1 MDGIDINTIYNQLN
15 YLDETKSEIKQALIN
30 KGQEISDSQTFR
42 SYVDNINNLG
52 MLKQFN
58 TVNEMEEDTTAKDGD
73 IALVYNL
80 NEEEFEFD
88 KYFNNIWFVPQAS
101 TNMTLSALCWD
112 VSETAGTYS
121 DYHKTYEFKTMDGLS
136 TLKYTITVTSKSS
149 GSGWEKATFEF
160 TCDGESI
167 TFLANEDYVIKRQ
180 DDIQG
185 PLTLSTIV
193 DKNFG
198 LDGTGIDVTRP
209 TARNQL
215 LVVLP
220 LLAKFGTSDFTG
232 LYKYSNIT
240 NNWEFAPTQLTA
252 VESDGLSVRY
262 YGPKGVTVGE
272 MDTKK
277 YFNDATVNNAMK
289 YLNTYYN
296 LFQTV
301 DITNIENYWGIRS
314 LVNDRKYVDWINISN
329 RTNISNLFNNMRNL
343 RYLDVSNWDMSNVE
357 NAVSAFAGCSNLC
370 TLDFKSN
377 TSFANIINAYRMF
390 SNCQSMTRFDVVNL
404 DFSNCV
410 NTSFMFSNCYALRT
424 INILGWNMSNVLDG
438 SYMFSYCNSI
448 SGMHLG
454 NNVYSMRFPNALNL
468 SRMFLGS
475 GIQNLG
481 PHYWGP
487 HITFYAPKVT
497 NISGIFS
504 DCNAITVS
512 ANFISSVISTQAE
525 SLDASY
531 MFTNSTVQAVYNLN
545 LGVAPITNA
554 YGMFMNCNSM
564 QSLDDTTINLSK
576 AKNASRMFY
585 QCRKLTN
592 LSYFPFGTIPLTNNT
607 VFTEVEDASEMF
619 YYCTGINNIQFRGG
633 KLLMPNVKTT
643 ARMFA
648 GCSNL
653 NTIAI
658 NWNMPNLV
666 NAVRMFS
673 ESNIKQFDLS
683 RANLDNL
690 SNIVNMFGKNWTS
703 VTLTN
708 AYMPNIT
715 NFTLDYR
722 DAFNVSASY
731 VYMSNLNICNATTFE
746 IRVGRLKEI
755 NLYNIKTGEIAS
767 GNNMMANCYNL
778 LSVNLASVNLS
789 PNINSMNYMFSPCYD
804 ITSIGFNNNYIS
816 TSPSVNTISMF
827 DQDQKL
833 KTITPSNFFANMNIT
848 NAPYM
853 FQNCQNVDNLTI
865 NLESAINTFEM
876 CNNCRNLAN
885 FTTTATPKVTNMARM
900 FYLCTNLLSMP
911 AQLDTTNVTNMR
923 AAFYNCYKFTN
934 VLPNLNLENIV
945 NDGAYG
951 LYWGCIN
958 LVDIDVSNYKLSKA
972 LNIGTM
978 FTNCN
983 NLSNNS
989 IQSIINMVLNATNV
1003 TAENK
1008 NLDITKVTSPFYC
1021 TPFDNS
1027 YYQDRWQELDDAGWS
1042 Y

>member
-80 NEEEFEFD
+80 NEEEFEFN
-88 KYFNNIWFVPQAS
+88 KYFNNIWFTKVAHI
-101 TNMTLSALCWD
+101 NMTMSAFCWD
-112 VSETAGTYS
+112 ISETPGVYQDYVKVYDFKSPDGTS
-121 DYHKTYEFKTMDGLS
+121 TMQ
-136 TLKYTITVTSKSS
+136 YTIHCMASSNAWLGAELKFSCNGETVT
-149 GSGWEKATFEF
+149 
-160 TCDGESI
+160 
-167 TFLANEDYVIKRQ
+167 FLMNEDYVIKRQ

-185 PLTLSTIV
+185 PVTLNNIV
-193 DKNFG
+193 GNSYA
-198 LDGTGIDVTRP
+198 LDGTGIDVTKQSIRM
-209 TARNQL
+209 QL
-215 LVVLP
+215 LEVLP
-220 LLAKFGTSDFTG
+220 LIARFGTSDFTG
-232 LYKYSNIT
+232 LYKYSNIL
-240 NNWEFAPTQLTA
+240 NDWELAPTQLTA
-252 VESDGLSVRY
+252 VESDGMAVRY
-262 YGPKGVTVGE
+262 YGPNGVTKGE
-272 MDTKK
+272 IDTMK
-277 YFNDATVNNAMK
+277 YFNNATVNNAMK

-301 DITNIENYWGIRS
+301 DVTNIENYWGIRT
-314 LVNDRKYVDWINISN
+314 LANNRKYIDWINISN
-329 RTNISNLFNNMRNL
+329 MTNMSNLFNNMTSL
-343 RYLDVSNWDMSNVE
+343 RYLDVSNWDMSNVVE
-357 NAVSAFAGCSNLC
+357 TVNTFAGCSNLC

-410 NTSFMFSNCYALRT
+410 NTSYMFSNCYALRT
-424 INILGWNMSNVLDG
+424 ISILNWNMSNVLDG

-448 SGMHLG
+448 SHMHLG

-531 MFTNSTVQAVYNLN
+531 MFSNSTVQAVYNLN

-564 QSLDDTTINLSK
+564 QSLDGTTINLSK

-619 YYCTGINNIQFRGG
+619 YYCTGINNIEFRGG
-633 KLLMPNVKTT
+633 KLLLPNVKTT

-666 NAVRMFS
+666 NATNMFS
-673 ESNIKQFDLS
+673 ATNVKQFDLS
-683 RANLDNL
+683 RANLNSL
-690 SNIVNMFGKNWTS
+690 SNITNMFGRNWTS
-703 VTLTN
+703 ITFTN

-715 NFTLDYR
+715 NFTFDYR
-722 DAFNVSASY
+722 DAYNVSASY

-746 IRVGRLKEI
+746 IHVGRLKEI
-755 NLYNIKTGEIAS
+755 NLYNIKTGEITS
-767 GNNMMANCYNL
+767 GSDMMANCCNL
-778 LSVNLASVNLS
+778 LSANLASVNLS
-789 PNINSMNYMFSPCYD
+789 PNANSMNNMFNACYD
-804 ITSIGFNNNYIS
+804 ITSIGLMSNYVS
-816 TSPSVNTISMF
+816 TSPSVNTIGMF
-827 DQDQKL
+827 DQAQKL

-848 NAPYM
+848 NAPFM
-853 FQNCQNVDNLTI
+853 FQNCQNVDNLII
-865 NLESAINTFEM
+865 NLESAINTARM
-876 CNNCRNLAN
+876 CNNCTNLVN
-885 FTTTATPKVTNMARM
+885 FTTTATPKLVNMTAM
-900 FYLCTNLLSMP
+900 FYRCTNLAEMP
-911 AQLDTTNVTNMR
+911 QQLDTTNVTNMR
-923 AAFYNCYKFTN
+923 AAFFNCHKFTN
-934 VLPNLNLENIV
+934 ILSNLNLENIV
-945 NDGAYG
+945 NDGVYG

-978 FTNCN
+978 FTCCN

-1003 TAENK
+1003 TIDNK
-1008 NLDITKVTSPFYC
+1008 NLDNTKVTSPFYC